1 MLDVNRCYKIAFDA
15 LFETRSLERMA
26 EKVSEFIGASVM
38 IVKADGEVSLYS
50 SAAKNKTRK
59 KTGKK
64 YITTKMFDT
73 VLKLRQKE
81 KPDCFRFNRWCSA
94 VYKKIE
100 IEEQLYGY
108 SVVIFRSADPD
119 AEKEYLSV
127 AEIMST
133 IIANYWK
140 TEENCRREA
149 VPVRKRLIVHDIF
162 CGNSSDLI
170 YLAHEIEDG
179 YMIAYFPQNTDIEL
193 QQEISRI
200 WEQTYERTDHLGTWV
215 FFYRISKEED
225 RKQIINRLGGIQK
238 KCCVSSLFSE
248 LIKCPQ
254 KIKWL
259 KRLYHLMGFG
269 GTGNVIQEGEW
280 RAEAV
285 YSCAYQALEAAG
297 VRDYALQIL
306 QDEDAEKNTDFY
318 ETLKCYFLC
327 GHNIAE
333 TANYMHIHRNTLVYR
348 LKKIREL
355 IGEDIEDIKRSE
367 ELLTLMM
374 MKRFED

>member
-1 MLDVNRCYKIAFDA
+1 MLDVNRCYKVAFDA
-15 LFETRSLERMA
+15 LFETRNLERMA
-26 EKVSEFIGASVM
+26 EKVSEFIGASVLV
-38 IVKADGEVSLYS
+38 VKTDGEVSLYS
-50 SAAKNKTRK
+50 SAVKNKTHKETSKR
-59 KTGKK
+59 

-73 VLKLRQKE
+73 VFKLRQKE
-81 KPDCFRFNRWCSA
+81 KQDCFRLNRWCSA

-108 SVVIFRSADPD
+108 SIVIFRSADPD

-140 TEENCRREA
+140 TEENCRREV
-149 VPVRKRLIVHDIF
+149 VPVRKSLIVHDIF
-162 CGNSSDLI
+162 CGNNSDLL
-170 YLAHEIEDG
+170 YLAHEIKGG
-179 YMIAYFPQNTDIEL
+179 YMIAYFPQNTDVEL
-193 QQEISRI
+193 QQKISKI
-200 WEQTYERTDHLGTWV
+200 WEQTCERIDNLGTWV
-215 FFYRISKEED
+215 LFYRIRKEEE
-225 RKQIINRLGGIQK
+225 RKQIIGRLGEIQK
-238 KCCVSSLFSE
+238 KCCISSLFSE

-259 KRLYHLMGFG
+259 KRLYHLMEFD

-285 YSCAYQALEAAG
+285 YSCAYKALEAAG

-306 QDEDAEKNTDFY
+306 QDEDAEKNTEFY

-333 TANYMHIHRNTLVYR
+333 TSNYMHIHRNTLVYR

-367 ELLTLMM
+367 ELLTFMM
-374 MKRFED
+374 MRRFED